1 MFLIHQMSRSS
12 ESHSSFTSLGKGDL
26 VGACEQNVCV
36 YKKKLPI
43 LVVMWNKVNV
53 DNAVDGND
61 HMSMTIPGYPKL
73 QSTL

>member
-1 MFLIHQMSRSS
+1 M
-12 ESHSSFTSLGKGDL
+12 
-26 VGACEQNVCV
+26 GACEQNVCV

-61 HMSMTIPGYPKL
+61 RMSMTIPGYPKL